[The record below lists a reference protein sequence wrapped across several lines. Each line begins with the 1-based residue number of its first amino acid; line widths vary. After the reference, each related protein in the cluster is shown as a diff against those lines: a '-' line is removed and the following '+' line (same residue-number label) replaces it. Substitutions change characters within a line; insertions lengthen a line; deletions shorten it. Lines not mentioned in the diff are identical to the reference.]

1 MQDVHSAAPKFQFVL
16 GSQSPRRKELLGHL
30 NIPFIQLSADI
41 DEVSTFK
48 DPAQIVEDLAAQKGK
63 SVANQLHKNDK
74 EFKNP
79 FILSSDTI
87 VCLKDEI
94 LGKPQNSDQA
104 RETLLKLS
112 GKTHTVYTGVSLRY
126 WHPLFGESEQIK
138 NFHSATD
145 VTFGQID
152 EETLELYLETGDSLD
167 KAGAY
172 GIQGMGLSFIK
183 SIKGSYSTVVGL
195 PLADVSEKLAEILG
209 PYPESGGWR
218 GWFTNPRD

>member
-1 MQDVHSAAPKFQFVL
+1 
-16 GSQSPRRKELLGHL
+16 
-30 NIPFIQLSADI
+30 
-41 DEVSTFK
+41 
-48 DPAQIVEDLAAQKGK
+48 
-63 SVANQLHKNDK
+63 
-74 EFKNP
+74 
-79 FILSSDTI
+79 
-87 VCLKDEI
+87 LKDEI

-112 GKTHTVYTGVSLRY
+112 GKTHTVYTGVSLSY

-195 PLADVSEKLAEILG
+195 PLADVCEKLGAILG
-209 PYPESGGWR
+209 PYSESEGWR
-218 GWFTNPRD
+218 SWFTNPRD